1 MSMKPASVWRS
12 KKVRRDTAVALLFIL
27 PWILGFLAF
36 NLYPMAA
43 SFYYS
48 FTDKSI
54 KSVEWVGLENFVK
67 LFSNDRSY
75 FKSLSNTV
83 YMVVIG
89 VPATIIFSF
98 LVALL
103 LNAEVKGM
111 SVYRTIYYLPT
122 VVPPVA
128 GTLLWMWLLNPQ
140 RGVLNALIESFG
152 LRSPGWFSDPQWSKP
167 SLILMGV
174 WASGQSTV
182 LYLAGLQGIPTELYE
197 AARLDGANWLQR
209 TLRITIPMISP
220 VTLFI
225 LITGVIGT
233 FQLFTQ
239 AFLIGGTGRGTDGWP
254 RQSLLFYAVYLY
266 RQAFEYLDFGYASA
280 MAWILFIIILGVTIL
295 LIRGSAHWV
304 HYEA

>member
-1 MSMKPASVWRS
+1 MKLASVWRS

-36 NLYPMAA
+36 TLYPMAA

-54 KSVEWVGLENFVK
+54 KSMEWVGLENYVK
-67 LFSNDRSY
+67 LFSNDRRY

-83 YMVVIG
+83 YMVAIG

-111 SVYRTIYYLPT
+111 SAYRTIYYLPT

-140 RGVLNALIESFG
+140 RGVLNAAIESFG
-152 LRSPGWFSDPQWSKP
+152 VRSPGWFSDPTWSKP
-167 SLILMGV
+167 ALILMGI
-174 WASGQSTV
+174 WGSGQSTV

-197 AARLDGANWLQR
+197 AARLDGANWFQR
-209 TLRITIPMISP
+209 TLRITIPLISP
-220 VTLFI
+220 VTMFV

-239 AFLIGGTGRGTDGWP
+239 AFLIGGTGDYAVDGAP
-254 RQSLLFYAVYLY
+254 RQSLLFYALYLY
-266 RQAFEYLDFGYASA
+266 RQAFVYLDFGYASA

-295 LIRGSAHWV
+295 LIRGSTHWV